1 MSVPKAK
8 ALLTVCAAL
17 LLCGCGQALSEREI
31 VRAVFFA
38 RQQGAYS
45 ACLLLADQNAESD
58 GVQYK
63 TVSAR
68 GDTAA
73 QALHLAE
80 DALPGRLYYG
90 LLDLAALPPGCDWA
104 DAQTLGTLLYD
115 KAQPA
120 PELSVFV
127 LDTADHSWAADA
139 ASLYEDMKAVE
150 REYDLHCGLQQL
162 FTQADGCAVPAY
174 RADSGYDFALLAADG
189 ASVYVS
195 GLQAQLAAAL
205 CGQTGRFFTA
215 FAGGQAV
222 CDTRVNVTAED
233 TTVQLHLRD
242 TDFQPLGA
250 YNEDWQALLCTEL
263 QQAFSALTADNAAD
277 FFHLQFWHVNLWGSG
292 SALPVPRLEILF
304 E

>member
-45 ACLLLADQNAESD
+45 ACLLLADQNTESD

-63 TVSAR
+63 TTSAR
-68 GDTAA
+68 GNTAA

-215 FAGGQAV
+215 FAGEQAV

-233 TTVQLHLRD
+233 TAVQLHLRN

-263 QQAFSALTADNAAD
+263 QQAFSALTADDAAD
-277 FFHLQFWHVNLWGSG
+277 FFHLQFWHVNLWGPG

>member
-1 MSVPKAK
+1 M
-8 ALLTVCAAL
+8 
-17 LLCGCGQALSEREI
+17 
-31 VRAVFFA
+31 
-38 RQQGAYS
+38 
-45 ACLLLADQNAESD
+45 
-58 GVQYK
+58 
-63 TVSAR
+63 
-68 GDTAA
+68 
-73 QALHLAE
+73 
-80 DALPGRLYYG
+80 
-90 LLDLAALPPGCDWA
+90 
-104 DAQTLGTLLYD
+104 
-115 KAQPA
+115 
-120 PELSVFV
+120 
-127 LDTADHSWAADA
+127 
-139 ASLYEDMKAVE
+139 E

-263 QQAFSALTADNAAD
+263 QQAFSALTADDAAD
-277 FFHLQFWHVNLWGSG
+277 FFHLQFWHVNLCGPG
-292 SALPVPRLEILF
+292 SAMPVPRLEILF

>member
-90 LLDLAALPPGCDWA
+90 LLDLAALPPG
-104 DAQTLGTLLYD
+104 
-115 KAQPA
+115 
-120 PELSVFV
+120 
-127 LDTADHSWAADA
+127 
-139 ASLYEDMKAVE
+139 
-150 REYDLHCGLQQL
+150 
-162 FTQADGCAVPAY
+162 
-174 RADSGYDFALLAADG
+174 
-189 ASVYVS
+189 
-195 GLQAQLAAAL
+195 
-205 CGQTGRFFTA
+205 
-215 FAGGQAV
+215 
-222 CDTRVNVTAED
+222 
-233 TTVQLHLRD
+233 
-242 TDFQPLGA
+242 
-250 YNEDWQALLCTEL
+250 
-263 QQAFSALTADNAAD
+263 
-277 FFHLQFWHVNLWGSG
+277 
-292 SALPVPRLEILF
+292 
-304 E
+304 